1 MFSMNYEYVVPLPL
15 MLSCLSSYCKI
26 FKAQRTMFIS
36 IAFLFWQIP
45 IEKDLAIFASSMNR
59 ILRIPKRMYD
69 GIKNSEQFERRTSQ
83 NCKKINYAHL
93 AMTWHCVPSIIYKTT
108 LMGILKNYQGRY
120 LSLTTRQHLFF
131 EMALDYTIRHTL
143 YVPWLNCNLRWC
155 CDKIDLQFWYCLAI
169 MKTPI
174 TIYLRIL
181 AVLDIS
187 FNLRIIIYL
196 IFCFIHF
203 LFDLNIY
210 FLYNFLKRLHEDNLR
225 TSYDQ
230 YTTLSEFPIFSSGIR
245 TTIKCLE
252 GVLRRKE
259 KRYSICYPQHNLKN
273 AMKKVF

>member
-155 CDKIDLQFWYCLAI
+155 GDKIDLQCWYCLNI
-169 MKTPI
+169 MKTPDN
-174 TIYLRIL
+174 YP
-181 AVLDIS
+181 
-187 FNLRIIIYL
+187 F
-196 IFCFIHF
+196 
-203 LFDLNIY
+203 
-210 FLYNFLKRLHEDNLR
+210 ED
-225 TSYDQ
+225 
-230 YTTLSEFPIFSSGIR
+230 
-245 TTIKCLE
+245 C
-252 GVLRRKE
+252 RRKATFH
-259 KRYSICYPQHNLKN
+259 K
-273 AMKKVF
+273 

>member
-169 MKTPI
+169 MKTQI
-174 TIYLRIL
+174 TIYLI
-181 AVLDIS
+181 AVLDIRAAIDHYL
-187 FNLRIIIYL
+187 FNLFVLY
-196 IFCFIHF
+196 IFCSTS
-203 LFDLNIY
+203 IY
-210 FLYNFLKRLHEDNLR
+210 IFCTISWKTLHEHNLR